1 MKNFQV
7 IYTVNEGPMKDKK
20 LQVLVQGT
28 DVEEAK
34 KRFDRISVI
43 LSEHYSENYKAEIVM
58 IDEIESKSRLKRLEA
73 QVTGHIGPEA

>member
-1 MKNFQV
+1 MKNYQV

-73 QVTGHIGPEA
+73 QSDSP

>member
-1 MKNFQV
+1 MKNYQV

-43 LSEHYSENYKAEIVM
+43 LSQHYSENYKAEIVM
-58 IDEIESKSRLKRLEA
+58 IDEIESKSRLKRLESQA
-73 QVTGHIGPEA
+73 GHMPEA